1 MLHVAADLRPLGI
14 GDILDASIRLYRR
27 CFRVLFAVM
36 AVSYGLMLPALSFTV
51 ERFVQPV
58 YALDAAD
65 LRTFLHSLT
74 ADRSRVVPLVVL
86 FLANLVLVR
95 PLVEGAVVAAAGQGY
110 LEGPPSFGRAY
121 AAAGR
126 RLGALV
132 AALTLQIL
140 AYLGTVAVA
149 LAIGLALALLSPW
162 LILVAPVL
170 AVAGLALLGLQFSF
184 VVEAVMLE
192 GAGAMAAL
200 GRSRRLARRCYGRIT
215 LVYLLGLA
223 ATMVLGKILGVIAGM
238 IAPGSPFV
246 ATFGEMLATLV
257 GLPLAW
263 ASFVVLYYDLRV
275 RKEGLDLERLA
286 DRVLGDA
293 DVPA

>member
-1 MLHVAADLRPLGI
+1 VAADLRPLGI

-27 CFRVLFAVM
+27 SFRTLLAVM
-36 AVSYGLMLPALSFTV
+36 AVSYGVLLPALAFAV
-51 ERFVQPV
+51 ERFVQPA

-65 LRTFLHSLT
+65 LRTFFHSLT

-86 FLANLVLVR
+86 FLANLLLVR
-95 PLVEGAVVAAAGQGY
+95 PLVEGAIVAAAGRTYTG
-110 LEGPPSFGRAY
+110 EAASFGQAY
-121 AAAGR
+121 AASGR

-132 AALTLQIL
+132 VALTLQVL
-140 AYLGTVAVA
+140 AYLGIGAVSVA
-149 LAIGLALALLSPW
+149 LGLLLALVNPW
-162 LILVAPVL
+162 LFLLAPVL
-170 AVAGLALLGLQFSF
+170 GLVGVAFLGLQFSF

-200 GRSRRLARRCYGRIT
+200 GRSRRLARRSYGRIT

-223 ATMVLGKILGVIAGM
+223 ATFVLGRILATGAGL
-238 IAPGSPFV
+238 IAPGSPFL
-246 ATFGEMLATLV
+246 ATFGDMLASLL

-293 DVPA
+293 VAAA